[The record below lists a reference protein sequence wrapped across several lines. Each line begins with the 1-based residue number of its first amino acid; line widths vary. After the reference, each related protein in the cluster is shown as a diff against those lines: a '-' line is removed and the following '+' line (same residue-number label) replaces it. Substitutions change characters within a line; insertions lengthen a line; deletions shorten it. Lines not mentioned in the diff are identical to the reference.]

1 MGDVSSEVVVPLSQ
15 QPGLIRFAPCSHKRM
30 SSFGDLAKSNCRA
43 DCGETQNL
51 LAEIQPPLHHGETCW
66 TCTDGAGLG
75 KRSTGRKMGDHGKH
89 SFECPMPIIQ
99 NPGAK
104 NKVQRSRAAGDI
116 SGSARRE
123 SDIHRRGSSAS
134 NLDLM
139 FI

>member
-1 MGDVSSEVVVPLSQ
+1 LEILPKAIAEQIAEKHKISLPKFNRPFITERPAGLAQMG
-15 QPGLIRFAPCSHKRM
+15 R
-30 SSFGDLAKSNCRA
+30 
-43 DCGETQNL
+43 
-51 LAEIQPPLHHGETCW
+51 
-66 TCTDGAGLG
+66 GLG

-139 FI
+139 LI